1 MATWKKVLLWI
12 TGIAVVTF
20 GGCLAALDRLSSS
33 MCATTVFDQIPSP
46 GNKSK
51 AVVFQIDCGATTDF
65 NTHVAIVKASFDI
78 ADTQSLPKSF
88 FAADRDHG
96 RAPSGIT
103 QGPEVLIKWV
113 SDSELSL
120 QYHRFARVIRAED
133 SQAGVT
139 IKYHTLQ

>member
-12 TGIAVVTF
+12 SGISVLIFV
-20 GGCLAALDRLSSS
+20 GCFVALGRLSSG
-33 MCATTVFDQIPSP
+33 MCATTLFDQIPSP
-46 GNKSK
+46 GNNSK
-51 AVVFQIDCGATTDF
+51 AVIFQIDCGASSDF

-88 FAADRDHG
+88 FAVDRDHG
-96 RAPSGIT
+96 RAPVGIT
-103 QGPEVLIKWV
+103 QDPEVRLKWM

-120 QYHRFARVIRAED
+120 QYHQFARVIRAEE

-139 IKYHTLQ
+139 IKYQTLQ